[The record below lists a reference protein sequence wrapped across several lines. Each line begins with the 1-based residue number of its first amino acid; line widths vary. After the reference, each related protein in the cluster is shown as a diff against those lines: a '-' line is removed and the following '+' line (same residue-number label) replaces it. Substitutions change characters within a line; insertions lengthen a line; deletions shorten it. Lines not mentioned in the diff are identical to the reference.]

1 MNLGS
6 DPADQVVRYTLEGT
20 EFALRISG
28 TAAKNFA
35 IFAAAV
41 LRDQK
46 KTRGKT
52 NLTRL
57 LREGK
62 PLKFFSVSADR
73 MREFA
78 QEAKRHGLLFV
89 PMRDRND
96 PDHIEIAIWAD
107 DAAKVER
114 IIERMQ
120 LDVVETGE
128 AEIMTDVDHT
138 EPEQAQEGP
147 DRQPAQAAD
156 GPIPFELDDADY
168 DLGFTRPAP
177 SPAEPE
183 IPLPTRSTRTNA
195 PQSEKTLTPFAA
207 SRSRSPNTSPTLHA
221 GEVRARGERPSVR
234 DELRSIKA
242 MLRQRESVTPRP
254 KTPIRIHRGGQ
265 AR

>member
-28 TAAKNFA
+28 TAGKNFA

-156 GPIPFELDDADY
+156 GPIPFEPDDADY
-168 DLGFTRPAP
+168 DLGFTQPAP
-177 SPAEPE
+177 SPAEPGN
-183 IPLPTRSTRTNA
+183 PPPSRSTRRTDLPSA
-195 PQSEKTLTPFAA
+195 PPSA

-242 MLRQRESVTPRP
+242 TLRQRESVTPRP

>member
-20 EFALRISG
+20 EYALRLSG

-35 IFAAAV
+35 IFVAAV

-96 PDHIEIAIWAD
+96 PNHIEIAIWAD

-128 AEIMTDVDHT
+128 AEIMSEVT
-138 EPEQAQEGP
+138 PEQPTEHPAQEQAWP

-156 GPIPFELDDADY
+156 GPIPFEPDDADY

-177 SPAEPE
+177 SPAEPGS
-183 IPLPTRSTRTNA
+183 PPPSRSTRRTDLPSA
-195 PQSEKTLTPFAA
+195 PPSA
-207 SRSRSPNTSPTLHA
+207 SRSRSPNTSPTPHA

>member
-20 EFALRISG
+20 EYALRLSG

-35 IFAAAV
+35 IFVAAV

-62 PLKFFSVSADR
+62 PLKFFSVPTNK

-89 PMRDRND
+89 PIRDRND

-156 GPIPFELDDADY
+156 GPIPFEPDDTDY
-168 DLGFTRPAP
+168 DLGFTQPAP
-177 SPAEPE
+177 SPAEPGS
-183 IPLPTRSTRTNA
+183 PPPSRSTRRTDLPSA
-195 PQSEKTLTPFAA
+195 PPSA
-207 SRSRSPNTSPTLHA
+207 SRSRSPNTSPTPHA

-254 KTPIRIHRGGQ
+254 KTPIRIQRNNQ

>member
-89 PMRDRND
+89 PIRDRND

-156 GPIPFELDDADY
+156 GPIPFEPDDADY
-168 DLGFTRPAP
+168 DLGFTQPAP

>member
-20 EFALRISG
+20 EYALRLSG

-35 IFAAAV
+35 IFVAAV

-62 PLKFFSVSADR
+62 PLKFFSVPTNK

-89 PMRDRND
+89 PIRDRND
-96 PDHIEIAIWAD
+96 PNHIEIAIWAD

-128 AEIMTDVDHT
+128 AEIMSDVT
-138 EPEQAQEGP
+138 PEQPTEHPAQGQAWP
-147 DRQPAQAAD
+147 DRQASQAAD
-156 GPIPFELDDADY
+156 GPIPFEPDDADY

-177 SPAEPE
+177 SPAEPGN
-183 IPLPTRSTRTNA
+183 PPPSRSTRRTDLPSA
-195 PQSEKTLTPFAA
+195 PPST
-207 SRSRSPNTSPTLHA
+207 SRSRSPNISPELRT
-221 GEVRARGERPSVR
+221 EQARGKHSSVR
-234 DELRSIKA
+234 DELRSIKV

>member
-89 PMRDRND
+89 PIRDHND

-128 AEIMTDVDHT
+128 AEIMSEVT
-138 EPEQAQEGP
+138 PEQNMPRQKEAEP
-147 DRQPAQAAD
+147 DNPATHTAD
-156 GPIPFELDDADY
+156 SPSPVELDDADY

-177 SPAEPE
+177 LPAEPGS
-183 IPLPTRSTRTNA
+183 PPPSRSTRRTDPPSA
-195 PQSEKTLTPFAA
+195 PPSA
-207 SRSRSPNTSPTLHA
+207 SRSRSPNISPELRT
-221 GEVRARGERPSVR
+221 EQARGKRSSVR